1 MAVKTK
7 AQLKAL
13 WQTGYRPE
21 QQDYHDLF
29 DSVLLQNVSG
39 TGTAV
44 EFVQDKVYGT
54 MAAPESGNITASYTD
69 ANVGTTILI
78 IHQNGTEPTYPATW
92 QKLTGSQP
100 YSTTMVNYIRAEYL
114 DSNHVKYTIRQDA

>member
-1 MAVKTK
+1 MAVKLI

-54 MAAPESGNITASYTD
+54 MATPESGNITASYTD
-69 ANVGTTILI
+69 ANVGCTIVI
-78 IHQNGTEPTYPATW
+78 IHENGTEPTYPAAF
-92 QKLTGSQP
+92 QKLDSSGTYDTAAINFISC
-100 YSTTMVNYIRAEYL
+100 TYL
-114 DSNHVKYTIRQDA
+114 ESGTVLVSISKLA